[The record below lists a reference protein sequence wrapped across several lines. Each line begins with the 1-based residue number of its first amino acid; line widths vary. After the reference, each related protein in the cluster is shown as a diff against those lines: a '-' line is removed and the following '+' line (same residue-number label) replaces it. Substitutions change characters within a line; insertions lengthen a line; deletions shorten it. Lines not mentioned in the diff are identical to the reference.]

1 MNKQETAKIMAIIF
15 EAYHF
20 FYKDS
25 DDNQIATAINLWTKM
40 FADTPY
46 ELVENAVFAHIS
58 NSEKPPTVAHIKK
71 EIGKL
76 TGSNDMSE
84 AEAVNMIMK
93 ATRNSI
99 YNSAD
104 EFKKLPPMLQKLVGS
119 PAQLREWATA
129 DSQTINTVVSSNLQR
144 SFRVVAER
152 EKELNA
158 LPETVKQF
166 MRLQASNNTRL
177 IE

>member
-1 MNKQETAKIMAIIF
+1 MTKQETAKIMAIIF

-46 ELVENAVFAHIS
+46 ELVENAVFSHIAH
-58 NSEKPPTVAHIKK
+58 SEKPPTVAHIKK
-71 EIGKL
+71 EVGKL
-76 TGSNDMSE
+76 MGSNEMTE

-93 ATRNSI
+93 ATRNST
-99 YNSAD
+99 YNSAE

-129 DSQTINTVVSSNLQR
+129 DSQVINTVVSSNLQR
-144 SFRVVAER
+144 SYRVVVER

-158 LPETVKQF
+158 LPGAVKEF
-166 MRLQASNNTRL
+166 MKLTSNNMKL